1 MLCIFLVNILL
12 DNKHVLW
19 MEIKPRCGLNCV
31 IGTQAKDCDSQVPSN
46 KIRGGEIPKTIK
58 TIKKT
63 RHKSKLQKAS
73 ILFSQ

>member
-19 MEIKPRCGLNCV
+19 MEIKPRCRLNCV

-46 KIRGGEIPKTIK
+46 KIGGGEIPK